1 MKIEIPVS
9 PGELLDKITILEIK
23 KQKLKQKK
31 NIGSVKKE
39 LSLLKLIFE
48 VLLKE
53 NKKARTQLIKYKSA
67 LRSANLKLW
76 NIENSI
82 RAMEAKNNFGDAF
95 IKKAR
100 EVYLTNDKRSLLKN
114 RINKVLGSEINEVKE
129 YTRYK

>member
-9 PGELLDKITILEIK
+9 PGELFDKITILEIK

-31 NIGSVKKE
+31 NINSVKKE
-39 LSLLKLIFE
+39 LSLMKKTME
-48 VLLKE
+48 ALLKE
-53 NKKARTQLIKYKSA
+53 NKQAKPLLAKYKSA
-67 LRSANLKLW
+67 LKSANLKLW